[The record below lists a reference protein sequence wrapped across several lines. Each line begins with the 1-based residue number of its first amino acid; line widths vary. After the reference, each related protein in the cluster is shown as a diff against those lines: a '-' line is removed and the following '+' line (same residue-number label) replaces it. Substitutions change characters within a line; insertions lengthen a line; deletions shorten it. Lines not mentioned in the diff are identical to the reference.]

1 MRAISYQ
8 QYGSPKNLKLTEVE
22 KPIPRQ
28 NEVLVRVRAASIN
41 SWDWDLLRGKPFIVR
56 LLGGL
61 FKPKCPILG
70 ADVAGEVVSVGR
82 QVKDFK
88 VGDEVYGDVAEAG
101 FGGFA
106 ECVSVPEK
114 FLARKPSGISFE
126 HAAAIPQAGLLALQ
140 GLRYGNGMRRGHHL
154 LINGAGGGVGTL
166 ALQYAKQLG
175 ATVTCVDLPEKFDM
189 LRSLG
194 ADHLIDYTTTD
205 YTRTGQTYDFIL
217 DVVAHRSIFEYRRA
231 LNPGGTFSM
240 IGGAMG
246 GGLLLQMLLIGPLL
260 AVFTKKKLGLMGY
273 RPLRAD
279 LDLLASLCVEGK
291 IRSII
296 DKRYALEETP
306 EAFEYFGTGKVQG
319 KLVIVP

>member
-22 KPIPRQ
+22 KPSPRES
-28 NEVLVRVRAASIN
+28 EVLVRVRAASIN
-41 SWDWDLLRGKPFIVR
+41 SWDWDLLRGKPFLVR

-70 ADVAGEVVSVGR
+70 ADIAGEVVSVGR

-88 VGDEVYGDVAEAG
+88 VGDEVFGDIAEAG

-106 ECVSVPEK
+106 EYVAVPERL
-114 FLARKPSGISFE
+114 LARIPSGISFE

-140 GLRYGNGMRRGHHL
+140 GLRYGNGLQRGHRL

-175 ATVTCVDLPEKFDM
+175 ATVTCVDLPEKFDL

-194 ADHLIDYTTTD
+194 ADHMIDYTTTD

-231 LNPGGTFSM
+231 LNPQGTFSM

-246 GGLLLQMLLIGPLL
+246 GGLLLQMLLIGPLM
-260 AVFTKKKLGLMGY
+260 AVFNKKKLGLMGY
-273 RPLRAD
+273 RPSRAD
-279 LDLLASLCVEGK
+279 LDLLASFCVEEK
-291 IRSII
+291 LRSII
-296 DKRYALEETP
+296 DRSYSLENAP
-306 EAFEYFGTGKVQG
+306 EAFEYFATGKVLG
-319 KLVIVP
+319 KVVIVP